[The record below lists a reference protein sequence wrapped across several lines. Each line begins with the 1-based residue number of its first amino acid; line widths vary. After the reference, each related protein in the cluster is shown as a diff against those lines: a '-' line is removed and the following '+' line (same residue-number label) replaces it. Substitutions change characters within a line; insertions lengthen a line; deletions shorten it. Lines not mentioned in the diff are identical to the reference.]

1 MEKHAEASLIGPV
14 PSDAFDNTRIELRL
28 PAEDE
33 TWLQRVE
40 AACRVVETWL
50 PYGLLLRQTES
61 RKPVPVRER
70 YLKQKMKTVG
80 RLVRLDNGRNG
91 GLRRDVH
98 HQTIDPRYVQLAS
111 KRNEPSLKTFGIRVS
126 FQPESWRQCEELLI
140 EMAEATGAYF
150 GWVENS
156 GLLKTYTYSYAKS
169 GHAQFTLD
177 HIADQRASAEQALDF
192 AARIDGM
199 LSALGR
205 KLPHFSE
212 ITGLPY
218 RIPDAPEQPM
228 QLWWLNY
235 WSERACKYLGFPD
248 PARDE
253 PLLAHSYQT
262 PSGAWLV
269 KLGAEPVDLE
279 RPEHLAMLADAYER
293 FPNIGLRALESATS
307 ALRKA

>member
-1 MEKHAEASLIGPV
+1 MEEQAETFLMGPV
-14 PSDAFDNTRIELRL
+14 PNEAFESGQIELRL

-40 AACRVVETWL
+40 AAFRVVETRL

-80 RLVRLDNGRNG
+80 RLVRLDNGRNA
-91 GLRRDVH
+91 GLRLDRTGR
-98 HQTIDPRYVQLAS
+98 TIDLRYVQLAG
-111 KRNEPSLKTFGIRVS
+111 KCREPSLATYDLVVS
-126 FQPESWRQCEELLI
+126 FQPESWLQCEELLI
-140 EMAEATGAYF
+140 EMAEATGACF
-150 GWVENS
+150 GWVRNF
-156 GLLKTYTYSYAKS
+156 GTLKISTYGYAKS
-169 GHAQFTLD
+169 RFAQFALD
-177 HIADQRASAEQALDF
+177 HIGNQAEQERAEFARQSIDF

-205 KLPHFSE
+205 KLPHFSDV
-212 ITGLPY
+212 TGLPY

-235 WSERACKYLGFPD
+235 WSERACAYLGFPD
-248 PARDE
+248 PIRDE
-253 PLLAHSYQT
+253 PLLAHSYRT

-269 KLGAEPVDLE
+269 KLGTEPIDLE

-293 FPNIGLRALESATS
+293 FPNIGIRVVEQE
-307 ALRKA
+307 K

>member
-1 MEKHAEASLIGPV
+1 MEKQAETSLMEPV
-14 PSDAFDNTRIELRL
+14 PNEAFERGRIELRL
-28 PAEDE
+28 LAEDE

-40 AACRVVETWL
+40 AACRVVETRL
-50 PYGLLLRQTES
+50 PYGSLLRQTES
-61 RKPVPVRER
+61 KKPVPVRER

-91 GLRRDVH
+91 GLRLDRTGR
-98 HQTIDPRYVQLAS
+98 TIDLRYVQLAS
-111 KRNEPSLKTFGIRVS
+111 KRNEPSLKTFDIRVS
-126 FQPESWRQCEELLI
+126 FQPESWQQCEELLI

-177 HIADQRASAEQALDF
+177 HIVDQRASAEQALEF

-199 LSALGR
+199 LNAQGR

-235 WSERACKYLGFPD
+235 WSERACTYLGFPD
-248 PARDE
+248 PVRDGS
-253 PLLAHSYQT
+253 LLANSYQT

-269 KLGAEPVDLE
+269 KLGTEPIDLE
-279 RPEHLAMLADAYER
+279 CPEHLAMLADAYER
-293 FPNIGLRALESATS
+293 FPHIGIRAVEQEQP
-307 ALRKA
+307 KD